1 LWDFHSRPLFFHVRL
16 LLWQNTREYSLEAIG
31 WVRVV
36 AGVQALLSVYLLAM
50 WVLTQFGQPFE

>member
-1 LWDFHSRPLFFHVRL
+1 VV
-16 LLWQNTREYSLEAIG
+16 G

-36 AGVQALLSVYLLAM
+36 AGAQAVLNLYLLAM